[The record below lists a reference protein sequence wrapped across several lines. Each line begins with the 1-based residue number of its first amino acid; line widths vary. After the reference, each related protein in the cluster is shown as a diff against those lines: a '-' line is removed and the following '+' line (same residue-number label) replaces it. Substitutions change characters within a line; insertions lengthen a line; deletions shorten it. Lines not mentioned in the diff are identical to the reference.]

1 MSKTIE
7 YYDSNADGYYD
18 STVNLDMSAQYS
30 MFEKRLYAG
39 AHILDLGCGSGR
51 DAKYFLD
58 QGYEVTAIDG
68 SEKLCEKASA
78 LTGLKVRNI
87 LFQDLDYIEEFDGVW
102 ACASLVHVSSEE
114 LPEAFKKIGA
124 SLKDGGILYMSFKMG
139 DFSGER
145 DGRYYTDLT
154 EESITKTINMIPEF
168 SVQETAISDDVR
180 EGVDDQWISL
190 IVIKHTNHALKTRD
204 ELAERED
211 VELVEGEIV
220 IDKSGN
226 KVLRIIKSMTDVA
239 AGHFLLIFS
248 INVAANL
255 SLEPIYLYPIL
266 ENII

>member
-1 MSKTIE
+1 MCKTIE

-58 QGYEVTAIDG
+58 QGYEVAAIDG
-68 SEKLCEKASA
+68 SEKLCKKASA
-78 LTGLKVRNI
+78 LTGIEVRNI

-102 ACASLVHVSSEE
+102 ACASLVHVNSEE
-114 LPEAFKKIGA
+114 LPEILKKISA
-124 SLKDGGILYMSFKMG
+124 SLKDDGILYASFKMG

-154 EESITKTINMIPEF
+154 EESITKIINMIPEF
-168 SVQETAISDDVR
+168 SIQESAISDDIR
-180 EGVDDQWISL
+180 DGMDNQWISV
-190 IVIKHTNHALKTRD
+190 IAIKHANRALKTRD

-220 IDKSGN
+220 IDKSEN
-226 KVLRIIKSMTDVA
+226 KVLRIIKSMTDVDYMGALDRA
-239 AGHFLLIFS
+239 AQYV
-248 INVAANL
+248 NMANIARTI
-255 SLEPIYLYPIL
+255 EKGV
-266 ENII
+266 